1 MEDDMIVGL
10 SMASGSS
17 ARGFAPAAAFVT
29 TKTGTTKT
37 A

>member
-1 MEDDMIVGL
+1 MFVCLSKANAFRVRGIV
-10 SMASGSS
+10 
-17 ARGFAPAAAFVT
+17 PAAAFVT

>member
-1 MEDDMIVGL
+1 MFVCLIK
-10 SMASGSS
+10 ANAYR
-17 ARGFAPAAAFVT
+17 ARGYAPAAAFVT

>member
-1 MEDDMIVGL
+1 MFVCL
-10 SMASGSS
+10 SKANASGV
-17 ARGFAPAAAFVT
+17 RGFAPAVAFVT

>member
-1 MEDDMIVGL
+1 MFVCL
-10 SMASGSS
+10 SKANGSH

>member
-1 MEDDMIVGL
+1 MVVCL
-10 SMASGSS
+10 FMANASH

-29 TKTGTTKT
+29 TKTGATKT

>member
-1 MEDDMIVGL
+1 MVVCFSKANG
-10 SMASGSS
+10 SGV
-17 ARGFAPAAAFVT
+17 RGFAPAVPFLVT

>member
-1 MEDDMIVGL
+1 MFVCL
-10 SMASGSS
+10 SKAN
-17 ARGFAPAAAFVT
+17 AFRVRGFASAAAFVT

>member
-1 MEDDMIVGL
+1 MSVCW
-10 SMASGSS
+10 SKANASGV
-17 ARGFAPAAAFVT
+17 RGLAPAVAFVT